1 MRNAKRIKQLF
12 LLFILAVILFSCK
25 KEVLKPS
32 VCGTVWD
39 KGRDNRGWFLTV
51 DDRQVYVDSARWN
64 NTETN
69 TQYCTA
75 K

>member
-1 MRNAKRIKQLF
+1 MRNAKRIKQLT

-25 KEVLKPS
+25 KEALKSS

-51 DDRQVYVDSARWN
+51 DDRQVYVDSARYN
-64 NTETN
+64 NTAIPS
-69 TQYCTA
+69 QYCTA